1 MWALK
6 LKCCPLFQHVL
17 EFPEILTINQLKAA
31 QKICIVC
38 ILLMISMS
46 WIICLALAAYQEPC
60 SEWVS
65 AHGAAAGEEIEL

>member
-1 MWALK
+1 
-6 LKCCPLFQHVL
+6 
-17 EFPEILTINQLKAA
+17 
-31 QKICIVC
+31 
-38 ILLMISMS
+38 MS